1 MVVSE
6 PHDPEGLEPL
16 IAQRVADAVGTWPQV
31 RLDEAVFVRAIADR
45 LPAEDPRRALEAMQT
60 SDLYLAC
67 GCALGDRAALTG
79 FEERCGPAIARTIA
93 TTPVPATEWADLG
106 QVVRQRLLVP
116 SADGGLPRIAT
127 YSAQG
132 ALTTWVRIV
141 ATREA
146 IRMLPRVGRTAAGDD
161 DNDRMMGVVTGGDDP
176 EVGYLKR
183 LYREEFKRAFHAAVE
198 ALEDRD
204 RLLLQQHALDRIN
217 IDQFARMHGV
227 HRATAARWVQAARE
241 AVVAGTH
248 RELCRRLRLNRSE
261 VASVIRLIHS
271 ELEVSLSRALR
282 QPA

>member
-1 MVVSE
+1 MVPD
-6 PHDPEGLEPL
+6 PHDPEDLEPL
-16 IAQRVADAVGTWPQV
+16 IAQRVMDAIATWPQV
-31 RLDEAVFVRAIADR
+31 RLDEAMFVRAIADR
-45 LPAEDPRRALEAMQT
+45 LPGEDPRAALEAMHT

-67 GCALGDRAALTG
+67 GCAVGDRAALAG
-79 FEERCGPAIARTIA
+79 FEERCGATIARTIA
-93 TTPVPATEWADLG
+93 TTPVAAVERADLG

-116 SADGGLPRIAT
+116 SADGGPPRIAT

-146 IRMLPRVGRTAAGDD
+146 IRMLQRVGRGAAGDD
-161 DNDRMMGVVTGGDDP
+161 DNDRMMELVTADDDP

-183 LYREEFKRAFHAAVE
+183 LYREEFKRAFHTAVE

-204 RLLLQQHALDRIN
+204 RLVLQQHALDRIN
-217 IDQFARMHGV
+217 IDQLARIHGV
-227 HRATAARWVQAARE
+227 HRATAARWIQSARE

-248 RELCRRLRLNRSE
+248 RELCRRLRLSRSE
-261 VASVIRLIHS
+261 VASVIRLIQS

-282 QPA
+282 PPA

>member
-1 MVVSE
+1 VVAE
-6 PHDPEGLEPL
+6 PHDAAGLEPL
-16 IAQRVADAVGTWPQV
+16 IAQRVADAVATWPQV
-31 RLDEAVFVRAIADR
+31 RLDEAVFARAIADR
-45 LPAEDPRRALEAMQT
+45 LCGEDPRRALEAMHT

-67 GCALGDRAALTG
+67 GCAIGDRAALAG
-79 FEERCGPAIARTIA
+79 FEERCGAMLARTIA
-93 TTPVPATEWADLG
+93 TTPVPVAERADLG

-127 YSAQG
+127 YSAQA

-146 IRMLPRVGRTAAGDD
+146 IRMLPRAGRAAADD
-161 DNDRMMGVVTGGDDP
+161 DDKMMGLVTGGDDP

-198 ALEDRD
+198 ALDDRD
-204 RLLLQQHALDRIN
+204 RLVLQQHALDRIN
-217 IDQFARMHGV
+217 IDQLARMHGV
-227 HRATAARWVQAARE
+227 HRATAARWIQSARE

-248 RELCRRLRLNRSE
+248 RELCKRLRLSRSE

-282 QPA
+282 PPA